1 VLSSLARWGSLLVDR
16 GRVAEAVA
24 ELGPVAAVAAE
35 VLPGYEPARWGMFV
49 RAFASARGELAAIAE
64 LPAIERDLQRA
75 LAIVERAR
83 GARHEETRQVLAA
96 LARLEERWE
105 TLEPGAG
112 HADRATA
119 WREREMAARGK

>member
-1 VLSSLARWGSLLVDR
+1 LVDR

-83 GARHEETRQVLAA
+83 GARHEETRQVP
-96 LARLEERWE
+96 WE

-112 HADRATA
+112 QADRATA